1 MGYMKQFL
9 ERSTNN
15 NISVYI
21 DNNKDIEL
29 IFREL
34 ENRKIPKSYS
44 KDFYRNSVSSLITI
58 TLRNIY
64 NRRYAFP
71 LISKDWTEYLVKN
84 IIKDSKCLEIMSG
97 SGMLSY
103 ALLEAGATIIST
115 DNFEWSENIDH
126 YSNWKRKTFTH
137 IEVMD
142 AIDAIKKF
150 GKEVEF
156 IIMSWPPY
164 NEPIAYEV
172 LKTMREVNPN
182 LKLIFIGEDYGGC
195 TADDNFF
202 DNVKEIED
210 KEIINHLDYI
220 NDNLFK
226 SFDGIHDRIF
236 IFK

>member
-1 MGYMKQFL
+1 MRAPASF
-9 ERSTNN
+9 
-15 NISVYI
+15 ISSW
-21 DNNKDIEL
+21 
-29 IFREL
+29 
-34 ENRKIPKSYS
+34 P
-44 KDFYRNSVSSLITI
+44 
-58 TLRNIY
+58 
-64 NRRYAFP
+64 A
-71 LISKDWTEYLVKN
+71 
-84 IIKDSKCLEIMSG
+84 
-97 SGMLSY
+97 
-103 ALLEAGATIIST
+103 
-115 DNFEWSENIDH
+115 
-126 YSNWKRKTFTH
+126 NWKRKTFTH

-220 NDNLFK
+220 NNNLFK
-226 SFDGIHDRIF
+226 NLSIF
-236 IFK
+236 SVLLAFVILISSRSNRNTKMLKFLFGCHIIEDFHRSIIDPIFNIRDLLF